1 MQHIPKV
8 DLNDFLSS
16 DKNKK
21 QQFVS
26 QLGTAFE
33 EIGFVALKGHFLSSE
48 LMEALYSEIRSFFK
62 LPLEIKK
69 QYEVK
74 GGGGQR
80 GYTSFGK
87 EHAKNRKVGDLK
99 EFWHFGQYENPV
111 SRLYPENLLVKECPK
126 FNEVGKHTYK
136 LLEKTAQHVLQAIA
150 IHLKVEEHYF
160 DAFIANGNS
169 ILRAIHYPP
178 IIKEPQSALRAVF
191 GSIVK
196 VRVSLKSLLFLISSG
211 LMD

>member
-48 LMEALYSEIRSFFK
+48 LMEALYCEIRSFFK

-69 QYEVK
+69 QYEVE
-74 GGGGQR
+74 GGGGQI

-87 EHAKNRKVGDLK
+87 EHAKNL
-99 EFWHFGQYENPV
+99 
-111 SRLYPENLLVKECPK
+111 SL
-126 FNEVGKHTYK
+126 
-136 LLEKTAQHVLQAIA
+136 
-150 IHLKVEEHYF
+150 IH
-160 DAFIANGNS
+160 
-169 ILRAIHYPP
+169 
-178 IIKEPQSALRAVF
+178 
-191 GSIVK
+191 
-196 VRVSLKSLLFLISSG
+196 IS
-211 LMD
+211 DPTRPY